1 MCDRER
7 EKERERDREREREME
22 RERERRRE
30 RECMC
35 VCDAWPRL
43 LRKAFTRQVILS
55 VVKAWSC
62 VGTGG
67 GAMLSRPVKVIVG
80 VLCVVAQT
88 LVKITA
94 EQRQS
99 CCNTRMTP

>member
-1 MCDRER
+1 
-7 EKERERDREREREME
+7 ME